1 MRPLNVS
8 LNHNTHTQDFVV
20 TAAQLARAIFAS
32 QRSNSSNDSD
42 NHSKAGSTE
51 RRSPDG
57 DGAGADCAST
67 EFELFAD
74 TEESDAAT
82 DPELGRADYWTCVKC
97 KNRQN
102 NPMYRYCERCYQ
114 IRKTHFPPRPK
125 LQKSRSPA
133 TAAFGG
139 RTSASASQQQQRGY
153 DGTTDD
159 EDEGGP
165 VSASNADSAQQQL
178 MRLRQQRTAQR
189 RTRSRRQSAT
199 VAAARQPRRTASN
212 SAADDSDEAHQS
224 ATLSDAD
231 MFNTQSTVASAA
243 SQRRTTAQPE
253 AGGAHSQGATPP
265 THLPLF
271 TTTLDSG
278 FQSSSASAADLTPD
292 LVRDSLLSVSD
303 RTGPA
308 AAALAAS
315 SQETYCSDV
324 DADAR
329 EEGAAHGGGA
339 VSLAVTGSS
348 STLSNVSSLS
358 GLLSV
363 TRSVSSCS
371 ATSHLD
377 DCYDP
382 DETGTTLNASGTAA
396 AAAAESSVV
405 VEPPTGR
412 CVFARSPTLPA
423 AGSASSVD
431 VDDINTGAMVAASC
445 SGASLA
451 SNSSSGLGSAAGVA
465 AAAAAVATAAAE
477 DVNGMCMMCLTEPKN
492 GVFVHSR
499 FLHLCCC
506 YRCAVK
512 VWNKQKRC
520 PICNCKV
527 KNVMKLFVH

>member
-1 MRPLNVS
+1 M
-8 LNHNTHTQDFVV
+8 V

-32 QRSNSSNDSD
+32 QQSSRSNNSD
-42 NHSKAGSTE
+42 NNSKVDEGTE
-51 RRSPDG
+51 RPDDDGGRG
-57 DGAGADCAST
+57 DGAST
-67 EFELFAD
+67 DFELFAD

-125 LQKSRSPA
+125 LQKTRSA
-133 TAAFGG
+133 ASAAFGG
-139 RTSASASQQQQRGY
+139 RSATASQQHQLQQQQRGY

-159 EDEGGP
+159 EDG
-165 VSASNADSAQQQL
+165 ADGCDGAGTSTGAGTAPQQQL
-178 MRLRQQRTAQR
+178 MRLRQQRTEQR
-189 RTRSRRQSAT
+189 RARSRRMSAT
-199 VAAARQPRRTASN
+199 VAQRRTASN
-212 SAADDSDEAHQS
+212 SAADDSDEAHHS
-224 ATLSDAD
+224 PALSDTD
-231 MFNTQSTVASAA
+231 MFHTQSTVASASA
-243 SQRRTTAQPE
+243 SQRRTSQPP
-253 AGGAHSQGATPP
+253 AGCTPAHTPP

-271 TTTLDSG
+271 TSNRDSG
-278 FQSSSASAADLTPD
+278 FQSSSTSTADLTPD
-292 LVRDSLLSVSD
+292 ERAGTV
-303 RTGPA
+303 A
-308 AAALAAS
+308 ATLGTS

-324 DADAR
+324 DEPRDNGAL
-329 EEGAAHGGGA
+329 EGG
-339 VSLAVTGSS
+339 VSVAITGSS

-363 TRSVSSCS
+363 TRSASSCS
-371 ATSHLD
+371 AASQLD

-382 DETGTTLNASGTAA
+382 HETASTLNASGIESAA
-396 AAAAESSVV
+396 AAAAAHSSVV
-405 VEPPTGR
+405 VEPPARR
-412 CVFARSPTLPA
+412 CVFSLTPPPQTAVPQDNITNG
-423 AGSASSVD
+423 GSVLVAS
-431 VDDINTGAMVAASC
+431 G

-451 SNSSSGLGSAAGVA
+451 DSCGGNVTDTVATAAV
-465 AAAAAVATAAAE
+465 VATAAAE

>member
-1 MRPLNVS
+1 M
-8 LNHNTHTQDFVV
+8 

-32 QRSNSSNDSD
+32 QQSSSSNNSD
-42 NHSKAGSTE
+42 NNSKADSPE
-51 RRSPDG
+51 RRSHDG

-125 LQKSRSPA
+125 LQKTRSPA

-139 RTSASASQQQQRGY
+139 RTSAPTSQQQLQQRGY

-159 EDEGGP
+159 EDECDGGT
-165 VSASNADSAQQQL
+165 AGTSNAGSAQQQL

-199 VAAARQPRRTASN
+199 VATVQHHRRTASN

-224 ATLSDAD
+224 AALSDAD
-231 MFNTQSTVASAA
+231 MFNTQSTVASVA
-243 SQRRTTAQPE
+243 SQRRTTTQPDA
-253 AGGAHSQGATPP
+253 AGAPSHGATPP

-292 LVRDSLLSVSD
+292 AVRDSLLLSSD
-303 RTGPA
+303 RTRSS
-308 AAALAAS
+308 AAALVAS

-324 DADAR
+324 DARDDAASR
-329 EEGAAHGGGA
+329 GGGA
-339 VSLAVTGSS
+339 VSVAVTGSS

-382 DETGTTLNASGTAA
+382 DETGTTLDASGTAA
-396 AAAAESSVV
+396 ATAAESSVV
-405 VEPPTGR
+405 VAPPTRR
-412 CVFARSPTLPA
+412 CVFSRSPPLPST
-423 AGSASSVD
+423 AGSTSPVD
-431 VDDINTGAMVAASC
+431 VDVMNTGATVTASG
-445 SGASLA
+445 SGASLV
-451 SNSSSGLGSAAGVA
+451 SSSSSGLGAAAAVA